1 MAKMAEAGKVMT
13 QLMIIFCIVFLL
25 IPLVPSTNVTPVIA
39 PIKQWVVETLRPNCF
54 FLKERQIEKREK
66 KKGN

>member
-39 PIKQWVVETLRPNCF
+39 PIKQWVVETLRPNYF
-54 FLKERQIEKREK
+54 F
-66 KKGN
+66 

>member
-54 FLKERQIEKREK
+54 F
-66 KKGN
+66 